1 MADSKLRVNLIGDAS
16 SLNRSLQIATARMD
30 AFGKKATQIGKDLSL
45 RLTLPIGLAAG
56 AAIKMAASMEESLN
70 KVDVSFGESSKMV
83 RDFAKTSM
91 RSFGIAEAQALDMAG
106 TFGDMATGFGISRDE
121 AAKLAISLVGLSGDI
136 QSFKD
141 VNIEEVTTALTGVFN
156 GETESLKRLG
166 IVMTENTL
174 NHYLLDQGINR
185 TFKSLTEQE
194 KILVRTQF
202 IFKQTA
208 NAQGDYARTADSAS
222 NQIRELG
229 NGIKEVATELGGLFL
244 DNVTDAIKQINGLI
258 AEFRGLDDETKKTI
272 VTITLVVA
280 AIPPLI
286 YALGQLAISFSAL
299 STAIMKIPTAV
310 KSFTSALGLGLVAID
325 QITKRIAPALDML
338 ERFGIVLQ
346 FIGQPHMIAPMLKLR
361 DGIKEVEEAQKAL
374 NEETEKT
381 AEAPP
386 AATTIAAP
394 VFKETVDP
402 ELLALNEMAN
412 QADATAA
419 ALDEMM
425 RTDPTL
431 QFALAKDAAALDN
444 FANAVADT
452 AERVRTPMD
461 EVTSKVQEMGLNI
474 ASVAEQ
480 MGSALFAAIANG
492 GNAMAALG
500 QVLLGAIGDIL
511 IQMGTAAIAASNLAK
526 TFAIPIVGA
535 AAGIAAIALGTMIKG
550 MSSKIQGDGFAKFA
564 NGGIVSAPTL
574 GLMGEYMGARSN
586 PEVIAPLDRLQSLM
600 GMGSQNVN
608 VTGQFRLD
616 GQDLVVAVERASNQ
630 RSNFIG

>member
-174 NHYLLDQGINR
+174 NHYLLEQGINR

-194 KILVRTQF
+194 KILLRAQF
-202 IFKQTA
+202 IFDKTT

-299 STAIMKIPTAV
+299 STAILKIPTAV
-310 KSFTSALGLGLVAID
+310 KSFTSALGLGLIAID

-386 AATTIAAP
+386 AATTFAAP
-394 VFKETVDP
+394 AFKETVDP

-412 QADATAA
+412 QADATAL

-444 FANAVADT
+444 FANTVADT

-511 IQMGTAAIAASNLAK
+511 IQMGTAAVAASNLAK